1 MQAVFYKKSDIFV
14 RVRMRT
20 GYAVGKLSCL
30 KGLTMYQITAVFNR
44 HCLNDV
50 LRELFDNAIE
60 GVTVT
65 DVIGKGSLGIAEKN
79 NAPDLY
85 PKVMLFIVVSNEK
98 VKEVTMEAI
107 RAHTQDLGHGAGKMW
122 VTPVLE
128 VERIRTG
135 EKNSSA
141 LTQPIP
147 RAMAKTDTFFT
158 AVDTPSS

>member
-1 MQAVFYKKSDIFV
+1 MV
-14 RVRMRT
+14 
-20 GYAVGKLSCL
+20 
-30 KGLTMYQITAVFNR
+30 QITAVFNR

-50 LRELFDNAIE
+50 LRELFENEIE

-85 PKVMLFIVVSNEK
+85 PKVMLIIVVSDDK
-98 VKEVTMEAI
+98 HKTTAMECI
-107 RAHTQDLGHGAGKMW
+107 RSHTQDLGHGAGKMW

-135 EKNSSA
+135 EKDESA
-141 LTQPIP
+141 LSQPIP
-147 RAMAKTDTFFT
+147 RATTKTNTFFT

>member
-1 MQAVFYKKSDIFV
+1 M
-14 RVRMRT
+14 
-20 GYAVGKLSCL
+20 L
-30 KGLTMYQITAVFNR
+30 QITAVFNR

-50 LRELFDNAIE
+50 LRELFDNEIE
-60 GVTVT
+60 GVTVM

-79 NAPDLY
+79 NAPDLF
-85 PKVMLFIVVSNEK
+85 PKVMLLIVVSDDK
-98 VKEVTMEAI
+98 HKETAMEAI
-107 RAHTQDLGHGAGKMW
+107 RAHTQDLGHGAGKIW

-135 EKNSSA
+135 EKDESA

-147 RAMAKTDTFFT
+147 RATTKSNTFFT

>member
-1 MQAVFYKKSDIFV
+1 MF
-14 RVRMRT
+14 
-20 GYAVGKLSCL
+20 
-30 KGLTMYQITAVFNR
+30 QITAVFNR

-60 GVTVT
+60 GVTVM

-79 NAPDLY
+79 NTPDLF
-85 PKVMLFIVVSNEK
+85 PKVMLLIVVSNTES
-98 VKEVTMEAI
+98 KETAMEAI
-107 RAHTQDLGHGAGKMW
+107 RSHTQDLGHGAGKMW

-135 EKNSSA
+135 EKDESA
-141 LTQPIP
+141 LSQPIP
-147 RAMAKTDTFFT
+147 RTTVKTNTFFT

>member
-1 MQAVFYKKSDIFV
+1 M
-14 RVRMRT
+14 M
-20 GYAVGKLSCL
+20 
-30 KGLTMYQITAVFNR
+30 QITAVFNR

-50 LRELFDNAIE
+50 LRELFDNLIE
-60 GVTVT
+60 GVTVM

-79 NAPDLY
+79 NAPDLF
-85 PKVMLFIVVSNEK
+85 PKVMLLIVVSDNENK
-98 VKEVTMEAI
+98 KAAMEAI

-135 EKNSSA
+135 EKDESA
-141 LTQPIP
+141 LAQPAP
-147 RAMAKTDTFFT
+147 RTTPKTNTFFT

>member
-1 MQAVFYKKSDIFV
+1 M
-14 RVRMRT
+14 M
-20 GYAVGKLSCL
+20 
-30 KGLTMYQITAVFNR
+30 QITAVFNR

-50 LRELFDNAIE
+50 LRELFDNLIE
-60 GVTVT
+60 GVTVM

-85 PKVMLFIVVSNEK
+85 PKVMLLIVVSDN
-98 VKEVTMEAI
+98 VNKEAAMEAI

-135 EKNSSA
+135 EKDESA
-141 LTQPIP
+141 LAQPAP
-147 RAMAKTDTFFT
+147 RTTPKTNTHFT

>member
-1 MQAVFYKKSDIFV
+1 MV
-14 RVRMRT
+14 
-20 GYAVGKLSCL
+20 
-30 KGLTMYQITAVFNR
+30 QITAVFNK

-50 LRELFDNAIE
+50 LRELFDNEIE

-85 PKVMLFIVVSNEK
+85 P
-98 VKEVTMEAI
+98 MEAI
-107 RAHTQDLGHGAGKMW
+107 RAHTQDLGHGAGKIW

-135 EKNSSA
+135 ERDESA

-147 RAMAKTDTFFT
+147 RATHKSNTFFT

>member
-1 MQAVFYKKSDIFV
+1 MV
-14 RVRMRT
+14 
-20 GYAVGKLSCL
+20 
-30 KGLTMYQITAVFNR
+30 QITAVFNK

-50 LRELFDNAIE
+50 LRELFDNLIE
-60 GVTVT
+60 GVTVM

-85 PKVMLFIVVSNEK
+85 PKVMIIIVVSDDK
-98 VKEVTMEAI
+98 HKEIAMECI
-107 RAHTQDLGHGAGKMW
+107 RSHTQDLGHGAGKMW
-122 VTPVLE
+122 VTPVSE

-135 EKNSSA
+135 EKNETA

-147 RAMAKTDTFFT
+147 RTTTKSNTFFT

>member
-1 MQAVFYKKSDIFV
+1 M
-14 RVRMRT
+14 M
-20 GYAVGKLSCL
+20 
-30 KGLTMYQITAVFNR
+30 QITAVFNK

-50 LRELFDNAIE
+50 LRELFDNLIE
-60 GVTVT
+60 GVTVM

-79 NAPDLY
+79 NMPDLY
-85 PKVMLFIVVSNEK
+85 PKVMIIIVISDNQH
-98 VKEVTMEAI
+98 KEIAMEAI
-107 RAHTQDLGHGAGKMW
+107 RSHTQDLGHGAGKMW

-135 EKNSSA
+135 EKDESA

-147 RAMAKTDTFFT
+147 RASVKSNTFFT

>member
-1 MQAVFYKKSDIFV
+1 
-14 RVRMRT
+14 
-20 GYAVGKLSCL
+20 
-30 KGLTMYQITAVFNR
+30 MYQITAVFNR

-50 LRELFDNAIE
+50 LRELFDNEIE
-60 GVTVT
+60 GVTVM

-85 PKVMLFIVVSNEK
+85 PKVMMIVVVSDDK
-98 VKEVTMEAI
+98 HKEITMECV
-107 RAHTQDLGHGAGKMW
+107 RSHTQDLGHGAGKMW

-135 EKNSSA
+135 EKDESA
-141 LTQPIP
+141 LSQPIP
-147 RAMAKTDTFFT
+147 RATAKTNTHFT

>member
-1 MQAVFYKKSDIFV
+1 MF
-14 RVRMRT
+14 
-20 GYAVGKLSCL
+20 
-30 KGLTMYQITAVFNR
+30 QITAVFNR

-50 LRELFDNAIE
+50 LRELFDNEIE
-60 GVTVT
+60 GVTVM

-79 NAPDLY
+79 NAPDLF
-85 PKVMLFIVVSNEK
+85 PKVMLLIVVSNNAI
-98 VKEVTMEAI
+98 KETAMEAI

-122 VTPVLE
+122 LTPVME

-135 EKNSSA
+135 EKDESA

-147 RAMAKTDTFFT
+147 RTTSKTNTFYT

>member
-1 MQAVFYKKSDIFV
+1 M
-14 RVRMRT
+14 
-20 GYAVGKLSCL
+20 L
-30 KGLTMYQITAVFNR
+30 QITAVFNR

-50 LRELFDNAIE
+50 LRELFDNEIE
-60 GVTVT
+60 GVTVM

-79 NAPDLY
+79 NAPDLF
-85 PKVMLFIVVSNEK
+85 PKVMLLIVVSNDK
-98 VKEVTMEAI
+98 IKQTAMEAI

-135 EKNSSA
+135 EKDESA
-141 LTQPIP
+141 LAQPAP
-147 RAMAKTDTFFT
+147 RTTAKTNTFFT

>member
-1 MQAVFYKKSDIFV
+1 MAYQQTS
-14 RVRMRT
+14 
-20 GYAVGKLSCL
+20 
-30 KGLTMYQITAVFNR
+30 KGFQMVQITAVFNR

-50 LRELFDNAIE
+50 LRELFDNEIE

-65 DVIGKGSLGIAEKN
+65 EVIGKGSLGIAEKN

-85 PKVMLFIVVSNEK
+85 PKVMLFIVVSNDK
-98 VKEVTMEAI
+98 TKEVTMEAI

-135 EKNSSA
+135 EKDEVA

-147 RAMAKTDTFFT
+147 RTTTKSNTFFT

>member
-1 MQAVFYKKSDIFV
+1 M
-14 RVRMRT
+14 
-20 GYAVGKLSCL
+20 L
-30 KGLTMYQITAVFNR
+30 QITAVFNR

-50 LRELFDNAIE
+50 LRELFDNEIE
-60 GVTVT
+60 GVTVM

-79 NAPDLY
+79 NAPDLF
-85 PKVMLFIVVSNEK
+85 PKVMLLIVISDDK
-98 VKEVTMEAI
+98 HKETAMEAI

-135 EKNSSA
+135 EKDESA
-141 LTQPIP
+141 LAQPAP
-147 RAMAKTDTFFT
+147 RTTPKTNTFFT

>member
-1 MQAVFYKKSDIFV
+1 MV
-14 RVRMRT
+14 
-20 GYAVGKLSCL
+20 
-30 KGLTMYQITAVFNR
+30 QITAVFNR

-50 LRELFDNAIE
+50 LRELFENEIE

-85 PKVMLFIVVSNEK
+85 PKVMLIIVISDDK
-98 VKEVTMEAI
+98 HKTTAMECI
-107 RAHTQDLGHGAGKMW
+107 RSHTQDLGHGAGKMW

-135 EKNSSA
+135 EKDESA
-141 LTQPIP
+141 LSQPIP
-147 RAMAKTDTFFT
+147 RATTKSNTFFT

>member
-1 MQAVFYKKSDIFV
+1 MF
-14 RVRMRT
+14 
-20 GYAVGKLSCL
+20 
-30 KGLTMYQITAVFNR
+30 QITAVFNR

-50 LRELFDNAIE
+50 LRELFDNGIE

-85 PKVMLFIVVSNEK
+85 PKVMLFIVVSDEK
-98 VKEVTMEAI
+98 HKTTAMECI
-107 RAHTQDLGHGAGKMW
+107 RSHTQDLGHGAGKIW
-122 VTPVLE
+122 ITPVLE

-135 EKNSSA
+135 EKDDSA
-141 LTQPIP
+141 LSQPTP
-147 RAMAKTDTFFT
+147 RTTPKTNTFFT

>member
-1 MQAVFYKKSDIFV
+1 MV
-14 RVRMRT
+14 
-20 GYAVGKLSCL
+20 
-30 KGLTMYQITAVFNR
+30 QITAVFNR

-50 LRELFDNAIE
+50 LRELFDNEIE

-65 DVIGKGSLGIAEKN
+65 EVIGKGSLGIAEKN

-85 PKVMLFIVVSNEK
+85 PKVMIIIVVSSDK
-98 VKEVTMEAI
+98 TKETAMEAI
-107 RAHTQDLGHGAGKMW
+107 RAHTQDLGHGAGKIW

-135 EKNSSA
+135 EKDESA
-141 LTQPIP
+141 LSQPIP
-147 RAMAKTDTFFT
+147 RATTKSNTFFT

>member
-1 MQAVFYKKSDIFV
+1 MF
-14 RVRMRT
+14 
-20 GYAVGKLSCL
+20 
-30 KGLTMYQITAVFNR
+30 QITAVFNR

-50 LRELFDNAIE
+50 LRELIDNGIE

-85 PKVMLFIVVSNEK
+85 PKVMLFIVVSDEK
-98 VKEVTMEAI
+98 HKITAMECI
-107 RAHTQDLGHGAGKMW
+107 RSHTQDLGHGAGKIW
-122 VTPVLE
+122 ITPVLE

-135 EKNSSA
+135 EKDDSA
-141 LTQPIP
+141 LSQPIP
-147 RAMAKTDTFFT
+147 RTTPKSNTFFT

>member
-1 MQAVFYKKSDIFV
+1 MIHLYQDNLYNSHHK
-14 RVRMRT
+14 T
-20 GYAVGKLSCL
+20 P
-30 KGLTMYQITAVFNR
+30 KGSIMLQITAVFNR

-50 LRELFDNAIE
+50 LRELFDSEIE
-60 GVTVT
+60 GVTVM

-79 NAPDLY
+79 NAPDLF
-85 PKVMLFIVVSNEK
+85 PKVMLLIVVSNATIK
-98 VKEVTMEAI
+98 DTAMEAI

-135 EKNSSA
+135 EKDLSA
-141 LTQPIP
+141 LAQPAP
-147 RAMAKTDTFFT
+147 RTTSKSNTFFT